1 MNSDNVNKLKEIIA
15 KYAKT
20 EVSKLDLNA
29 DFKNDLHLDSIDL
42 FQLIMEAE
50 EAFKIK
56 IENSQLLKIKTIN
69 DAINIIQNA

>member
-1 MNSDNVNKLKEIIA
+1 MNSENVNKLKEIIA

-20 EVSKLDLNA
+20 EVEKLDLNA

-42 FQLIMEAE
+42 FQMIMEAE
-50 EAFKIK
+50 ETFKIK
-56 IENSQLLKIKTIN
+56 IENSQLLQIKTIN